1 MGDPGSE
8 LTAKELE
15 EILANDG
22 WKTNGVSQS
31 AFAKPPKGIV
41 LAVNSKETAPSYAS
55 FLQRVF
61 STIGM
66 TVSAKFDD
74 KFREWS
80 LTVIV
85 GTINDA

>member
-1 MGDPGSE
+1 MGDTLSE
-8 LTAKELE
+8 STANQLE
-15 EILANDG
+15 DILSSDG
-22 WKTNGVSQS
+22 WKTNGVAQS
-31 AFAKPPKGIV
+31 AFSNPPNGIV

-66 TVSAKFDD
+66 EVSAKIDN
-74 KFREWS
+74 KYREWS

-85 GTINDA
+85 GTMDS